1 MRRYAGLGVRPFAA
15 AIVGR
20 DRPGLVA
27 GVTLVL
33 LEHQVNL
40 EDSQMTILRGH
51 FTMML
56 VLEAPDH
63 VDAEALAGGLE
74 RLVDDLGLESV
85 SLEEITQLETGADT
99 KPTHIVSV
107 YGVDHPGIVHAVAAA
122 LGSRSVNITDLQARV
137 AGEGEGQLYSMLL
150 EIALPEG
157 LREEDLSAAL
167 HGVGHEQGVEISVR
181 RLDPDV
187 L

>member
-1 MRRYAGLGVRPFAA
+1 MRHFAA

-20 DRPGLVA
+20 DRPGIVA

-56 VLEAPDH
+56 VLGAPDH

-74 RLVDDLGLESV
+74 RLVDELGLESV
-85 SLEEITQLETGADT
+85 SLEEVTQLEPGADAR
-99 KPTHIVSV
+99 PSHIVSV

-122 LGSRSVNITDLQARV
+122 LGARSVNITDLQARV

-157 LREEDLSAAL
+157 LAEDDLTDAL
-167 HGVGHEQGVEISVR
+167 EAVGREQGVEISVR

>member
-1 MRRYAGLGVRPFAA
+1 MRHFGA

-20 DRPGLVA
+20 DRPGIVA

-33 LEHQVNL
+33 LEHGVNL

-56 VLEAPDH
+56 VLAAPDA
-63 VDAEALAGGLE
+63 VDGDALRDGLE
-74 RLVDDLGLESV
+74 RLVEELRLEWV
-85 SLEEITQLETGADT
+85 SLQEVPEIEAGADAL
-99 KPTHIVSV
+99 PTHIVSV

-122 LGSRSVNITDLQARV
+122 LARRSVNITDLQARV
-137 AGEGEGQLYSMLL
+137 AGEASGQPLYSMVL
-150 EIALPEG
+150 EVALQEG
-157 LREEDLSAAL
+157 LGEDELRAAL
-167 HGVGHEQGVEISVR
+167 EAAGGEQGVEVSVR
-181 RLDPDV
+181 PLEPDV

>member
-1 MRRYAGLGVRPFAA
+1 MRHFAV

-20 DRPGLVA
+20 DRPGIVA

-51 FTMML
+51 FAMML
-56 VLEAPDH
+56 VLAAPDD
-63 VDAEALAGGLE
+63 VDDAALTAGLE
-74 RLVDDLGLESV
+74 RLVDELGLESV
-85 SLEEITQLETGADT
+85 SLEEVTQIAPGADA

-107 YGVDHPGIVHAVAAA
+107 YGVDHPGIVHSVAAA
-122 LGSRSVNITDLQARV
+122 LGQRSVNITDLQARV
-137 AGEGEGQLYSMLL
+137 AGEGSGQLYSMVL
-150 EIALPEG
+150 EVALPES
-157 LREEDLSAAL
+157 LHEDDLGEVL
-167 HGVGHEQGVEISVR
+167 DGVAREQGVEISMR